1 MNVKD
6 VPVEDMEF
14 LYCCLTESWG
24 INCLGRG
31 GFRIS
36 YSIKDFGFGCVI
48 FFLNPDG
55 KLRCDSETCSRKFI
69 KRVLDEFQ
77 KRAQL
82 VDGNPEEK
90 EPEITDNH
98 Y

>member
-1 MNVKD
+1 
-6 VPVEDMEF
+6 MEF

-24 INCLGRG
+24 PNCHGLGKG

-36 YSIKDFGFGCVI
+36 YSIKDFGFGCVT
-48 FFLNPDG
+48 FFLDSFG
-55 KLRCDSETCSRKFI
+55 KLFCDSETCSRKFV

-90 EPEITDNH
+90 EPEVVDT
-98 Y
+98 